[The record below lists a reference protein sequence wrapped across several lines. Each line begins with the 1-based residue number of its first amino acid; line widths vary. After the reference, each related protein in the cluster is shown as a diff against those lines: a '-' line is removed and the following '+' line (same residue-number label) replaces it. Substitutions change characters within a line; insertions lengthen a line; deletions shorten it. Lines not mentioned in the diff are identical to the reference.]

1 MHITINKSQFRDEFK
16 RAGRGDQFS
25 YEALGLLFDYFEEC
39 EPDYDLDVIAIC
51 CEFVEM
57 PEKEV
62 RYSVCCEFVEMS
74 EAEARDS
81 YSISSERDIADFL
94 QENTIYLGATDVGHV
109 FAQF

>member
-16 RAGRGDQFS
+16 RAGRGNQFS

-39 EPDYDLDVIAIC
+39 EPDYELDVIAIC

-57 PEKEV
+57 
-62 RYSVCCEFVEMS
+62 S
-74 EAEARDS
+74 EEEAREQ
-81 YSISSERDIADFL
+81 YDIQQQTVDGML
-94 QENTIYLGATDVGHV
+94 VENTIYIGATDAGHV